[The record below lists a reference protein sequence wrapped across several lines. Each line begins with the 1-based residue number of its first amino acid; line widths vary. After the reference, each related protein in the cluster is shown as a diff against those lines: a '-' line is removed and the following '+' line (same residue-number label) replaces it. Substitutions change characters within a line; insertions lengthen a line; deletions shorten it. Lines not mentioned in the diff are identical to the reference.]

1 MAYNHGN
8 SIIIVEAQN
17 WTVKKT
23 LTDEKVKTKRIFG
36 LNEYLY
42 LL

>member
-8 SIIIVEAQN
+8 SVVIVETQN

-23 LTDEKVKTKRIFG
+23 LTDEKVSFSNIDIYRS
-36 LNEYLY
+36 LN
-42 LL
+42 